1 MSLEPMDA
9 PAVTPTEVAIEAP
22 LDGQARD
29 EVAAP
34 QPLPA
39 TSQLIAH
46 ARTEL
51 ARVIAG
57 QSAVIEEVLIAVL
70 CQGHALLEGVPG
82 IAKTLIVKTLGRL
95 LGLGFQRVQATP
107 DLMPA
112 DILGTS
118 ILRMGAETFTFHAG
132 PVFTD
137 LLLVDEI
144 NRMPPRTQAA
154 LLECMEERQVTS
166 DGVRRPLPGWFTV
179 FATQNPV
186 DFEGTYPLP
195 EAQLDRF
202 LLKIRV
208 AYPSEQEEMQILE
221 RHHAATGAGLLEDA
235 RIVPIPDGLLAAARS
250 EVRAIRIEPE
260 LYGYILALA
269 RQTREWPTLLLGA
282 SPRAALSL
290 MLVAQAAAAFDARDY
305 LVPDD
310 VKRAV
315 QPVLR
320 HRILL
325 KPEAE
330 LEGFDADRVLADVVA
345 SVPVPR
351 K

>member
-1 MSLEPMDA
+1 MSEETSQQSNQDA
-9 PAVTPTEVAIEAP
+9 NQNVETAER
-22 LDGQARD
+22 LR
-29 EVAAP
+29 
-34 QPLPA
+34 A
-39 TSQLIAH
+39 TSQLITH
-46 ARTEL
+46 ARKEL
-51 ARVIAG
+51 GRVIAG
-57 QSAVIEEVLIAVL
+57 QSQAIEEVLIAVL

-82 IAKTLIVKTLGRL
+82 IAKTLIVKALGRL
-95 LGLGFQRVQATP
+95 LGVGFQRVQATP

-112 DILGTS
+112 DILGTT
-118 ILRMGAETFTFHAG
+118 ILRPGTDSFTFHAG

-166 DGVRRPLPGWFTV
+166 DGVRRPLPAWFTV

-208 AYPSEQEEMQILE
+208 AYPSEPEELQILE
-221 RHHAATGAGLLEDA
+221 RHHAGSGAGLLEDA
-235 RIVPIPDGLLAAARS
+235 NIAAIPEGLLAAARAEIRS
-250 EVRAIRIEPE
+250 IRIEPE
-260 LYGYILALA
+260 LYTYILALT
-269 RQTREWPTLLLGA
+269 RRTREWPTLLLGA
-282 SPRAALSL
+282 SPRAAISL
-290 MLVAQAAAAFDARDY
+290 MLVAQAAAAFDGRDY

-320 HRILL
+320 HRVML

-330 LEGFDADRVLADVVA
+330 LEGFDADRVLTDVIA
-345 SVPVPR
+345 AIPVPR

>member
-1 MSLEPMDA
+1 MSE
-9 PAVTPTEVAIEAP
+9 EIEQVLNQNAK
-22 LDGQARD
+22 GA
-29 EVAAP
+29 E
-34 QPLPA
+34 QPLQA
-39 TSQLIAH
+39 TGQLIAH
-46 ARTEL
+46 ARQEL
-51 ARVIAG
+51 GRVIAG
-57 QSAVIEEVLIAVL
+57 QSQAIEEVLIAVL

-82 IAKTLIVKTLGRL
+82 IAKTLIVKALGRL

-112 DILGTS
+112 DILGTT
-118 ILRMGAETFTFHAG
+118 ILSQGSGAFSFHAG

-154 LLECMEERQVTS
+154 LLECMEERQVTT
-166 DGVRRPLPGWFTV
+166 DGVPRPLPENFTV

-202 LLKIRV
+202 LLKTRV
-208 AYPSEQEEMQILE
+208 NYPNESDERHILE
-221 RHHAATGAGLLEDA
+221 LHLAASGALLLEAAHIEPIPAGLLS
-235 RIVPIPDGLLAAARS
+235 AARR
-250 EVRAIRIEPE
+250 EVNAIRIEAE
-260 LYGYILALA
+260 LLTYILSIV
-269 RQTREWPTLLLGA
+269 RRTREWPALTLGA

-290 MLVAQAAAAFDARDY
+290 MRVSQAVAALEDRNY

-310 VKRAV
+310 VKRAIP
-315 QPVLR
+315 PVLR
-320 HRILL
+320 HRVRL

-330 LEGFDADRVLADVVA
+330 LEGFDADRILADVLA
-345 SVPVPR
+345 AAPVPR
-351 K
+351 A

>member
-1 MSLEPMDA
+1 MSQELTKDGPQ
-9 PAVTPTEVAIEAP
+9 PTEPGPGLRATTVV
-22 LDGQARD
+22 LGQAR
-29 EVAAP
+29 A
-34 QPLPA
+34 
-39 TSQLIAH
+39 
-46 ARTEL
+46 EL
-51 ARVIAG
+51 GRVIAG
-57 QSAVIEEVLIAVL
+57 QKAAIDEVLMAVL

-82 IAKTLIVKTLGRL
+82 IAKTLMVKALARL

-112 DILGTS
+112 DILGTT
-118 ILRMGAETFTFHAG
+118 ILKPGTDAFTFHQG

-166 DGVRRPLPGWFTV
+166 DGVRRPLPAWFTV

-202 LLKIRV
+202 LLKIRMG
-208 AYPSEQEEMQILE
+208 YPSEAEEMQILE
-221 RHHAATGAGLLEDA
+221 RHHAGGSAGLLEGA
-235 RIVPIPDGLLAAARS
+235 HITAIPEGLLAEARA
-250 EVRAIRIEPE
+250 EVRAIRLEPE
-260 LYGYILALA
+260 LYRYVLGLA
-269 RQTREWPTLLLGA
+269 RRTREWPTLLLGA

-290 MLVAQAAAAFDARDY
+290 MLVAQAAAAFDGRDY
-305 LVPDD
+305 VVPDD

-320 HRILL
+320 HRVML

-330 LEGFDADRVLADVVA
+330 LEGFDADRALADVVA
-345 SVPVPR
+345 AVPVPR
-351 K
+351 Q

>member
-1 MSLEPMDA
+1 MSQ
-9 PAVTPTEVAIEAP
+9 
-22 LDGQARD
+22 DGQK
-29 EVAAP
+29 VIPNAANP
-34 QPLPA
+34 EEGKPSLPA
-39 TSQLIAH
+39 TDRLIAH
-46 ARTEL
+46 ARNEL
-51 ARVIAG
+51 GKVISG
-57 QSAVIEEVLIAVL
+57 QGTAIEEVLIAVL

-82 IAKTLIVKTLGRL
+82 IAKTLMVKALGRL

-112 DILGTS
+112 DILGTT
-118 ILRMGAETFTFHAG
+118 ILRPGTDSFTFHAG

-154 LLECMEERQVTS
+154 LLECMEERQVTI
-166 DGVRRPLPGWFTV
+166 DGQRHPLPPWFTV

-202 LLKIRV
+202 LMKIRV
-208 AYPSEQEEMQILE
+208 AYPSESEELQILE
-221 RHHAATGAGLLEDA
+221 RHHGSASGGLLQDA
-235 RIVPIPDGLLAAARS
+235 AIAPIPEGLLASARA

-260 LYGYILALA
+260 LYRYILAIA
-269 RQTREWPTLLLGA
+269 RSTREWPTLSLGA

-290 MLVAQAAAAFDARDY
+290 MLVAQATAAFDGRDY

-320 HRILL
+320 HRVIL

-330 LEGFDADRVLADVVA
+330 LEGFDSDRVLADVVA
-345 SVPVPR
+345 AVPVPR
-351 K
+351 Q

>member
-1 MSLEPMDA
+1 MSQEYQPEIDQDTNQSAKSPEGLRA
-9 PAVTPTEVAIEAP
+9 TE
-22 LDGQARD
+22 
-29 EVAAP
+29 
-34 QPLPA
+34 
-39 TSQLIAH
+39 QLIAH
-46 ARTEL
+46 SRTEL
-51 ARVIAG
+51 GRVISG
-57 QSAVIEEVLIAVL
+57 QNEVIEEVLFAIL

-82 IAKTLIVKTLGRL
+82 IAKTLIVKALGRL

-112 DILGTS
+112 DILGTT
-118 ILRMGAETFTFHAG
+118 ILRPGPSSGSETFAFHAG

-154 LLECMEERQVTS
+154 LLECMEERQVTT
-166 DGVRRPLPGWFTV
+166 DGTRRPLPSWFTV

-202 LLKIRV
+202 LLKIRLD
-208 AYPSEQEEMQILE
+208 YPSEQEERQILE
-221 RHHAATGAGLLEDA
+221 RHHAGSGAGLLEDA
-235 RIVPIPDGLLAAARS
+235 TIAPIPAGLLAAACA

-260 LYGYILALA
+260 LTSYILALA
-269 RQTREWPTLLLGA
+269 RRTREWPTLLLGA
-282 SPRAALSL
+282 SPRAAVSL
-290 MLVAQAAAAFDARDY
+290 MRVAQATAAFDGRDY

-315 QPVLR
+315 LPVLR
-320 HRILL
+320 HRVIL

-330 LEGFDADRVLADVVA
+330 LEGFDADRVLADVIA
-345 SVPVPR
+345 DVPVPR
-351 K
+351 Q

>member
-1 MSLEPMDA
+1 MSEELRENTTVESVESVA
-9 PAVTPTEVAIEAP
+9 PGAVDSGT
-22 LDGQARD
+22 LR
-29 EVAAP
+29 
-34 QPLPA
+34 A
-39 TSQLIAH
+39 TSELIAH
-46 ARTEL
+46 ARAEL
-51 ARVIAG
+51 GRVISG
-57 QSAVIEEVLIAVL
+57 QTHAVEEVLIAVL

-82 IAKTLIVKTLGRL
+82 IAKTLMVKTLGRL

-118 ILRMGAETFTFHAG
+118 ILRPGTDTFTFHAG

-166 DGVRRPLPGWFTV
+166 DGTRRPLPAWFTV

-202 LLKIRV
+202 LMKIRV
-208 AYPSEQEEMQILE
+208 SYPTEAEELQILE
-221 RHHAATGAGLLEDA
+221 RHHAGGGASLLDETA
-235 RIVPIPDGLLAAARS
+235 IAPIPAGMLDAARA

-260 LYGYILALA
+260 LYGYILALT
-269 RQTREWPTLLLGA
+269 RRTREWPTLLLGA
-282 SPRAALSL
+282 SPRAALSV
-290 MLVAQAAAAFDARDY
+290 MRVAQASAAFDGRDY

-310 VKRAV
+310 VKRAIP
-315 QPVLR
+315 PVLR
-320 HRILL
+320 HRVML

-330 LEGFDADRVLADVVA
+330 LEGFDADRVLADVIA
-345 SVPVPR
+345 AVPVPR
-351 K
+351 Q

>member
-1 MSLEPMDA
+1 MSEEA
-9 PAVTPTEVAIEAP
+9 TQNEAIETERPDA
-22 LDGQARD
+22 GVGAGAEAAR
-29 EVAAP
+29 
-34 QPLPA
+34 LRA
-39 TSQLIAH
+39 TNELITM
-46 ARTEL
+46 ARAEL
-51 ARVIAG
+51 GRVISG
-57 QSAVIEEVLIAVL
+57 QREAIEEVLIAIL

-82 IAKTLIVKTLGRL
+82 IAKTLMVKALSRL
-95 LGLGFQRVQATP
+95 LGLGFQRIQATP

-118 ILRMGAETFTFHAG
+118 ILRPGAEAFTFHAG

-166 DGVRRPLPGWFTV
+166 DGVRRPLPAWFTV

-202 LLKIRV
+202 LLKIRM
-208 AYPSEQEEMQILE
+208 AYPAEQDERQILE
-221 RHHAATGAGLLEDA
+221 RHHAGSGAGLLEDA
-235 RIVPIPDGLLAAARS
+235 VIAPISPDLLAAARA

-260 LYGYILALA
+260 LYGYILSIA
-269 RQTREWPTLLLGA
+269 RRTREWPTLLLGA

-290 MLVAQAAAAFDARDY
+290 MLVAQAAAAFDGRDY

-315 QPVLR
+315 VPVLR
-320 HRILL
+320 HRVML

-330 LEGFDADRVLADVVA
+330 LEGYDADRVLADVIA
-345 SVPVPR
+345 GVPVPR
-351 K
+351 Q